1 MGNFLKLMT
10 LLGGYHMLKPEEKE
24 VDSLDDLKAM
34 QEAEAEQKKKY
45 LSSPAHLDKTM
56 SPEDKDL
63 RKRIM
68 EKYGK

>member
-1 MGNFLKLMT
+1 
-10 LLGGYHMLKPEEKE
+10 MLKPEEKE
-24 VDSLDDLKAM
+24 VDSLEDTKAL
-34 QEAEAEQKKKY
+34 QRAEEVQKKKY